1 LNNATLDELQN
12 ITCCSNYRRYYILLV
27 VKFFLI
33 NSSEN
38 FSPRPNAHKVSIYR
52 VVTGKKKKSKIGS

>member
-1 LNNATLDELQN
+1 LSYPKRVSLLKDSFHGPILDV
-12 ITCCSNYRRYYILLV
+12 ITILLV

-38 FSPRPNAHKVSIYR
+38 FSPRPNAHKVSRYR
-52 VVTGKKKKSKIGS
+52 AVTGKKEEK